1 MTERRDYVGLD
12 WVAGEIAESLQAAQD
27 ALQAFIDEP
36 NDSTRLHFC
45 LAHIH
50 QVQGSLQMVEF
61 FGVALLAEEMELLVN
76 AVLDGEIADSHLA
89 DSLLALKRSLG
100 EMPRYLEKVRESH
113 REFPYELVLAFN
125 ELRAVRG
132 QHLLATTDLFAPDIA
147 AGTHTAE
154 TPANLPEQEFLE
166 VAKKLRQMYQVALL
180 GYFKGVESRKNLNY
194 MAKVCARAAKICRGH
209 QVQDLWVVCIALL
222 EGLLNNSIH
231 SGFAVRNLLRRVD
244 KEIRLFVDAGQSVL
258 ERPLPEALLRDML
271 FYVATSS
278 ATSNYIRDVKARYKT
293 AEALPSRDNES
304 RGDVAMAKVRE
315 ALAVELVYLANA
327 LARNDFGEDAALRLR
342 DVHHALAILGLS
354 SEYQVL
360 GTIRQRMEK
369 AADIGASPEAEL
381 RQLAEAL
388 RETEPARVAKPMF
401 NDSEEAQQQL
411 DRAYLSVI
419 RESRNGL
426 ELAKEAVVNFVANQ
440 WHIDYLKELPELL
453 ASIQGSLFIAELGRA
468 ARILRSSQRFVS
480 EQLLD
485 DPHTPD
491 WQTLDALADSL
502 TSVDYYLERCASD
515 FDNVD
520 HDLLLVA
527 ERCVAQ
533 LGYPVDGV
541 ARPESETGAAP
552 QPAPSQPDVAQTA
565 PSPAAGGEDEA
576 DEIDPELIEIFVEEA
591 DEVLDT
597 LTEYRPALA
606 NDLTDD
612 EALAEIR
619 RGFHTLKGSGRMVGA
634 LQIGE
639 LAWSIENMLNRVVEK
654 HMNMDGARLD
664 LLDQCIAMLPD
675 LISAFGQ
682 GRQVDATSIA
692 EVQAKAEALADSQSP
707 DLSALVAPEPAE
719 PAIADVAAVEDN
731 EGDVHE
737 ADAVD
742 AGMAGD
748 GSDENAGEVA
758 DDTQEDAL
766 ADIFVAEARIHL
778 QVVDNFLARAEAPI
792 DISDAVQRS
801 LHTLK
806 GAANMAEMFSIAE
819 LISPLEKFV
828 KELRSLRVT
837 ADVDCLMLLRDVAS
851 SINQAIDHIENGEML
866 AVANSEVLQ
875 GRIDALHRRL
885 LLNVREDDRLG
896 ETLAPGELDSFM
908 VETADRLT
916 AMSHTLTHYA
926 DGPSLR
932 RLADTSGLIAQRAS
946 EIKSLEAISE
956 LALGL
961 KELMAGAID
970 PVPEEAVELCR
981 QAAEAIDLMLNQLA
995 AEQKPVPAGTLLERM
1010 QNFDYATALGD
1021 MESASGEAVDWTD
1034 AAAEDDSDASPV
1046 EPESAVVEPP
1056 PAGEPIAPA
1065 ADAPESPE
1073 TGTQPPPAAIP
1084 ADVAA
1089 DLQAP
1094 PPEAE
1099 PPAEEDVDPEVA
1111 AIFLEEAE
1119 ELLEGIDES
1128 INAWSESDGSQSDLN
1143 NLLRHLHTIKGG
1155 ARMAG
1160 LSALGSYT
1168 HEFESF
1174 VESSLSSG
1182 ESNSDQFLPRLHV
1195 YQDALVAGVDAIR
1208 RGERFS
1214 AQLPTDVPP
1223 ILNDAF
1229 DPELEP
1235 IEEVELA
1242 PPPVEQGVSPE
1253 VEPEVVDIFLE
1264 EADDLIEA
1272 IDDAIQYWT
1281 GDRSNT
1287 EHLDLL
1293 QRHLHTF
1300 KGGARLAGLQGLG
1313 DASHEFESYIEQTER
1328 RDDDFLSQ
1336 MLAYQDRLSE
1346 GLNAIRSGNTHW
1358 ASEPLLPAIA
1368 ADSAEPE
1375 SLPQSATRADEAE
1388 TGLSVGGGS
1397 APATMDSQMPQEMVK
1412 VSAQLMENLVNL
1424 AGETSISRGRAEEQV
1439 AELTLSL
1446 DEMAMT
1452 VDRLQEQVRR
1462 LDIETEAQILFRQ
1475 EQVGS
1480 EQEGFDPLEFDRY
1493 SQLQQLSRS
1502 LMESSSDLTDIRHTL
1517 GERTRDMETLLLQ
1530 QGRINSE
1537 LQEGLMR
1544 SRMVHFTRMIPR
1556 LRRIVRQVS
1565 LEIGKRV
1572 EFKVYNA
1579 EGELDRQVL
1588 ERIIPPLEHMLRN
1601 AVDHGI
1607 ETTEERR
1614 AAGKSPVGNVS
1625 MRFGREGGDVLIT
1638 LTDDG
1643 AGIDFDAVRAK
1654 AVALGLITE
1663 DQTVTEG
1670 QLSEFLF
1677 EAGFSTASRVTQ
1689 ISGRGVGMDVVYSEI
1704 KQLGGGIEV
1713 ESTRGKGTRFVIRLP
1728 FTVSVNRAL
1737 MVSVGGDIF
1746 AVPINTVEGV
1756 VRVSPYELEV
1766 YYQPDA
1772 PPFEYANQSY
1782 SLRYMGG
1789 LLRTLMTPHL
1799 EGQTEARPVLL
1810 ARGTDRPTAVQVD
1823 SILGSREIV
1832 VKALGPQ
1839 FSHVHGLSGA
1849 TVLGDGSVV
1858 VIVDI
1863 PALIRVDVQRGRD
1876 ALLEQKA
1883 HQVEQRNRLVMV
1895 VDDSVTVRK
1904 VTSRLLERQGID
1916 VMLAKDGVDAVTQ
1929 LQTCEQLP
1937 DVILLD
1943 IEMPRMDGFEVA
1955 SRVRHTGRL
1964 QDIPIIMITS
1974 RTGDKHRERAFSLG
1988 VNKYL
1993 GKPYQ
1998 EITLLQAISE
2008 VMGEV
2013 VH

>member
-12 WVAGEIAESLQAAQD
+12 WVAGEIAESLQAAQE
-27 ALQAFIDEP
+27 ALQAFIDDP

-50 QVQGSLQMVEF
+50 QVQGSLQIVEF
-61 FGVALLAEEMELLVN
+61 FGVALLAEEMEGLVN
-76 AVLDGEIADSHLA
+76 AVLDSEIADNHLA
-89 DSLLALKRSLG
+89 DALLALKRSLS
-100 EMPRYLEKVRESH
+100 EMPQYLDRVRESR
-113 REFPYELVLAFN
+113 REFPSELVLALN

-132 QHLLATTDLFAPDIA
+132 RNLLATVDLFAPDVA
-147 AGTHTAE
+147 AGTYTSE
-154 TPANLPEQEFLE
+154 SSVSLPEHEFLE

-180 GYFKGVESRKNLNY
+180 GYFRGSDTRKNLNY

-209 QVQDLWVVCIALL
+209 EVQDLWVVCIALL

-231 SGFAVRNLLRRVD
+231 SGFAVRNMLRRVD
-244 KEIRLFVDAGQSVL
+244 KEIRLFVDTGPAVL
-258 ERPLPEALLRDML
+258 ERPLPETLLRDML
-271 FYVATSS
+271 FYVATSNAS
-278 ATSNYIRDVKARYKT
+278 SNYIRDVKSRYKT
-293 AEALPSRDNES
+293 EDGLPSRSDES
-304 RGDVAMAKVRE
+304 QANTAMSKVRE
-315 ALAVELVYLANA
+315 TLAVELIFMANA
-327 LARNDFGEDAALRLR
+327 MARGDFQEASLQRLD
-342 DVHHALAILGLS
+342 DVHDAMAILGLS
-354 SEYQVL
+354 SEYQTL
-360 GTIRQRMEK
+360 SGIRARLDK
-369 AADIGASPEAEL
+369 AGGESASPEAEL
-381 RQLAEAL
+381 RQLADSL
-388 RETEPARVAKPMF
+388 RAELPPSFAKPMF

-453 ASIQGSLFIAELGRA
+453 ASIQGSLIIAELDRA
-468 ARILRSSQRFVS
+468 ARILKSSERFVS

-485 DPHTPD
+485 DPHAPD

-515 FDNVD
+515 FDNID
-520 HDLLLVA
+520 HDVLVVA

-533 LGYPVDGV
+533 LGYPVDGPE
-541 ARPESETGAAP
+541 RPESERQSTAAKQKAESP
-552 QPAPSQPDVAQTA
+552 VAQANEKPSADTA
-565 PSPAAGGEDEA
+565 QLNPADKESVTSEDA
-576 DEIDPELIEIFVEEA
+576 DEVDPELVEIFVEEA

-597 LTEYRPALA
+597 LNDNRPALDS
-606 NDLTDD
+606 NLSD
-612 EALAEIR
+612 EQALAEMR

-634 LQIGE
+634 QQIGE

-654 HMNMDGARLD
+654 QLQMDSPRLA
-664 LLDQCIAMLPD
+664 LIDQCIAMLPD
-675 LISAFGQ
+675 MIKAYSQGQ
-682 GRQVDATSIA
+682 RVDGAAIA
-692 EVQAKAEALADSQSP
+692 EVQAKAEALANSQSP
-707 DLSALVAPEPAE
+707 DLSELAVTPPPEVEPEPVDIAQS
-719 PAIADVAAVEDN
+719 PALGEGGEAA
-731 EGDVHE
+731 
-737 ADAVD
+737 
-742 AGMAGD
+742 
-748 GSDENAGEVA
+748 SS
-758 DDTQEDAL
+758 EDAL

-778 QVVDNFLARAEAPI
+778 QVIENFLVRAEAPI

-806 GAANMAEMFSIAE
+806 GAANMAEMFEVAKV
-819 LISPLEKFV
+819 ISPLESFV
-828 KELRSLRVT
+828 KDIRSVRVP
-837 ADVDCLMLLRDVAS
+837 ADVESLMLLGDVVG
-851 SINQAIDHIENGEML
+851 SINSAIDKIESGQSTEI
-866 AVANSEVLQ
+866 ANSAILLS
-875 GRIDALHRRL
+875 RIDALHRRL
-885 LLNVREDDRLG
+885 MLNVQDNDSHSEAR
-896 ETLAPGELDSFM
+896 LAPGELDSFM
-908 VETADRLT
+908 VATADRLS
-916 AMSHTLTHYA
+916 AMTQTLTHYA
-926 DGPSLR
+926 DAASLR
-932 RLADTSGLIAQRAS
+932 RLADTCGLIAQRAG
-946 EIKSLEAISE
+946 EIKNLEAISE
-956 LALGL
+956 LAQGL
-961 KELMAGAID
+961 KVLMAGAVE
-970 PVPEEAVELCR
+970 PVPEEALDLCR
-981 QAAEAIDLMLNQLA
+981 RAVGVLDDMLNELA
-995 AEQKPVPAGTLLERM
+995 AEQKPQPAAVLLKRI
-1010 QNFDYATALGD
+1010 QKFDYGTAHGNIEL
-1021 MESASGEAVDWTD
+1021 ESEQADPWQSAGSGIDAEDIELTAASGDIPLVTEALQPEPDQPEVAQV
-1034 AAAEDDSDASPV
+1034 AAASERIEPDPEPV
-1046 EPESAVVEPP
+1046 EE
-1056 PAGEPIAPA
+1056 
-1065 ADAPESPE
+1065 
-1073 TGTQPPPAAIP
+1073 
-1084 ADVAA
+1084 
-1089 DLQAP
+1089 L
-1094 PPEAE
+1094 
-1099 PPAEEDVDPEVA
+1099 EDVDPEVA

-1128 INAWSESDGSQSDLN
+1128 INAWSESEGSQSDLN

-1160 LSALGSYT
+1160 LSALGSYA
-1168 HEFESF
+1168 HDFESF
-1174 VESSLSSG
+1174 VEASLSSG
-1182 ESNSDQFLPRLHV
+1182 ESNSDQFLPRLHAF
-1195 YQDALVAGVDAIR
+1195 QDALVAGVAAVR

-1214 AQLPTDVPP
+1214 VELPNAEPANAEPP

-1229 DPELEP
+1229 DPSLEGVD
-1235 IEEVELA
+1235 EVE
-1242 PPPVEQGVSPE
+1242 PVSSPVEGAPAFVA
-1253 VEPEVVDIFLE
+1253 EPEVVDIFLE

-1281 GDRSNT
+1281 GDRNNT
-1287 EHLDLL
+1287 EHLELL

-1300 KGGARLAGLQGLG
+1300 KGGARLAGLVGLG
-1313 DASHEFESYIEQTER
+1313 DTSHEFETYIEQTQR

-1346 GLNAIRSGNTHW
+1346 GIEAVRGGNPHW
-1358 ASEPLLPAIA
+1358 ASEPLLPAIV
-1368 ADSAEPE
+1368 E
-1375 SLPQSATRADEAE
+1375 Q
-1388 TGLSVGGGS
+1388 
-1397 APATMDSQMPQEMVK
+1397 APAPELLEVLAEAKTALAASQQKSPVAMDSQMPQEMIK
-1412 VSAQLMENLVNL
+1412 VPSALMESLVNL

-1439 AELTLSL
+1439 TELTMSL

-1475 EQVGS
+1475 EQVGT

-1502 LMESSSDLTDIRHTL
+1502 LMESSSDLVDIRTTL

-1530 QGRINSE
+1530 QGRINTE

-1565 LEIGKRV
+1565 LEVSKRV
-1572 EFKVYNA
+1572 EFSVYNA

-1607 ETTEERR
+1607 ETAEERR
-1614 AAGKSPVGNVS
+1614 AAGKNPVGSIS
-1625 MRFGREGGDVLIT
+1625 MRFGREGGDVLII
-1638 LTDDG
+1638 LKDDG
-1643 AGIDFDAVRAK
+1643 GGIDFDAVRKK
-1654 AVALGLITE
+1654 AVAMGLITE
-1663 DQTVTEG
+1663 DQNVTEG

-1677 EAGFSTASRVTQ
+1677 EAGFSTASKVTQ

-1713 ESTRGKGTRFVIRLP
+1713 ESTRGKGTEFVIRLP

-1746 AVPINTVEGV
+1746 AIPINTVEGV

-1772 PPFEYANQSY
+1772 PPFEYAQQPY
-1782 SLRYMGG
+1782 SLRYLGG
-1789 LLRTLMTPHL
+1789 LLRTLATPHL

-1876 ALLEQKA
+1876 AVLEQQKT
-1883 HQVEQRNRLVMV
+1883 QFIEERSRLVMV

-1904 VTSRLLERQGID
+1904 VTSRLLERQGMD
-1916 VMLAKDGVDAVTQ
+1916 VILAKDGVDAVTQ
-1929 LQTCEQLP
+1929 LQTCERLP

-1993 GKPYQ
+1993 GKPFQ

-2013 VH
+2013 AH